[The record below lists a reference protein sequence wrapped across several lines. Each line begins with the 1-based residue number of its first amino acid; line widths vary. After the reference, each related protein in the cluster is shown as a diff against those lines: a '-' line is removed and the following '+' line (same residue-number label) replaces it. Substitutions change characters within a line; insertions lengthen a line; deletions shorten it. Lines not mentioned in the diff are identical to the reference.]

1 MNHTKKHTKS
11 KVIEQ
16 LIAEGGDPERELYQW
31 LQARLERNLPLDEWH
46 RRELTA
52 LLNKL
57 KTGAPSAPP
66 RVAP

>member
-1 MNHTKKHTKS
+1 MRHTNKHTKS

-16 LIAEGGDPERELYQW
+16 LLNEGDPEHELFQW
-31 LQARLERNLPLDEWH
+31 LKTRIERNLPLDEWH
-46 RRELTA
+46 RRELEA

-57 KTGAPSAPP
+57 KAGTPSAQP